1 MGSLPR
7 RRKLLLEL
15 PENSSISGARSSLAR
30 GFAAAQEGIRFPA
43 IMHFS
48 SYWMI
53 AAMVIMGLQLAY
65 AFYQLAA
72 FFL

>member
-1 MGSLPR
+1 MLESSSAGSASP
-7 RRKLLLEL
+7 
-15 PENSSISGARSSLAR
+15 GVVR
-30 GFAAAQEGIRFPA
+30 GFAAAQEGIRFQA
-43 IMHFS
+43 LMHFS

>member
-7 RRKLLLEL
+7 RRK
-15 PENSSISGARSSLAR
+15 PSSRIAGTSSVSGASSHIAR
-30 GFAAAQEGIRFPA
+30 GFAAAQEGIRFQA
-43 IMHFS
+43 LMHFS

>member
-1 MGSLPR
+1 M
-7 RRKLLLEL
+7 
-15 PENSSISGARSSLAR
+15 PENSSISGAPSSLAR
-30 GFAAAQEGIRFPA
+30 GFAAVQEGIRFQA
-43 IMHFS
+43 LMHFS

-53 AAMVIMGLQLAY
+53 AAMVIMGLQLAF

>member
-1 MGSLPR
+1 
-7 RRKLLLEL
+7 
-15 PENSSISGARSSLAR
+15 
-30 GFAAAQEGIRFPA
+30 
-43 IMHFS
+43 MHFS